1 MDLPVAT
8 EQRFLAETPH
18 TQTNKT
24 KKINRNKI
32 MSIGSEIIRHYKL

>member
-18 TQTNKT
+18 THKQN